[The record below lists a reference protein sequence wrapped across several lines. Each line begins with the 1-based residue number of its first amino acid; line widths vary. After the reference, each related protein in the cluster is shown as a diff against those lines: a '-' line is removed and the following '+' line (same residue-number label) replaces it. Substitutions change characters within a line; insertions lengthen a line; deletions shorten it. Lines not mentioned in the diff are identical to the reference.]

1 MAELSVTE
9 SCERGLKYHQE
20 RSSFCL
26 EISTY
31 FSEWPLFRLS
41 VDCAFK
47 FVLCD
52 IGIVQSCE
60 DCQEVTSSKTQK
72 SFVKR
77 ELNLL
82 DRSEKAVRITLWGG
96 EAEKFVLDENNPNP
110 VMAIKV
116 GYTRALLEHNHFT
129 TSKNVHIVLNQ

>member
-1 MAELSVTE
+1 M
-9 SCERGLKYHQE
+9 
-20 RSSFCL
+20 
-26 EISTY
+26 
-31 FSEWPLFRLS
+31 
-41 VDCAFK
+41 
-47 FVLCD
+47 
-52 IGIVQSCE
+52 QSCE

-116 GYTRALLEHNHFT
+116 GYTRALLEHNHVQKCSYSSQPVKQECF
-129 TSKNVHIVLNQ
+129 SLES